1 MARFLVLFDVDSTL
15 INEEAIEVLAEE
27 AGVRAQVA
35 EITEAAMRGELD
47 FAQSLRLRVQMLE
60 GIPESKLELVREK
73 LTLTKGALELASAIH
88 AKGGVAAAVSG
99 GFNQLLEPVRMALE
113 LDFVKANDLEIVAG
127 RLTGKVVD
135 PIVDRPAKAAFL
147 KTLQDQLGLPKEK
160 TFAVGDGAND
170 IEMIEKAGLGIA
182 FCAKPALREHAD
194 ISIDKRDLAEI
205 IRLLP

>member
-47 FAQSLRLRVQMLE
+47 FAQSLRLRVQMLA
-60 GIPESKLELVREK
+60 GIPQSKLELVREK
-73 LTLTKGALELASAIH
+73 LTLTHGAVELVAAIH
-88 AKGGVAAAVSG
+88 SKGGVAAAVSG
-99 GFNQLLEPVRMALE
+99 GFNQLLEPIRLALG
-113 LDFVKANDLEIVAG
+113 LDFVKANDLQIESE
-127 RLTGKVVD
+127 RLTGKVIE
-135 PIVDRPAKAAFL
+135 PIVDRSAKAEFL
-147 KTLQDQLGLPKEK
+147 KILQDQLGLPQEK
-160 TFAVGDGAND
+160 TIAVGDGAND
-170 IEMIEKAGLGIA
+170 IEMIQQAGLGIA

-205 IRLLP
+205 ISLLP